1 VNVLDIPI
9 SIGRYEILERVAR
22 GGMGALYRA
31 RDPVLEREVAIK
43 VMLADFSHDVNG
55 RTRFYREAR
64 AIARLQHR
72 NIVTLF
78 DYGEDEGNPFIVME
92 FLQGQTLA
100 ARVKHGPPVPPV
112 QAFATGAQLCTGL
125 HFAHGSGIVHRD
137 VKPAN
142 IWLEDDGGVKL
153 LDFGIAKFGDT
164 DVTQAGDVLGSISYM
179 SPEQLAGGTIDG
191 RSDIFSAGIV
201 MYELLTGRRPFQGE
215 SPTAIMMKIIHEEA
229 PPLDE
234 VPGAP
239 PKLRG
244 MIAKAL
250 EKNPDRRYQRAA
262 EFASELRDLQ
272 ISIER
277 SLERQQ
283 ESMRGSQTGTVPDHP
298 VGPAAPHEVPAAQ
311 PGSVLPAGG
320 ASLPRGIMG
329 GTGGSQPGAQAR
341 GGQAGQPGDAPGQAR
356 QGGLRGDG
364 VQSGGVQAGGA
375 QSRGSQSPGGH
386 GHPACSQA
394 GGPQSR
400 PPGGAQSR
408 GAEPGQQRGTR
419 QGGARP
425 DVAGAAAGGML
436 SSGEMVTATHTPGPQ
451 ALRAPVVAH
460 SSASAPMS
468 ADALLMRPAGG
479 SVDSDDP
486 LSDVMIG
493 GREPVVAADAA
504 ARARAGR
511 GGSRSRPAWVPAG
524 AAAAIIVAV
533 VVGFLMM
540 RGGPMEVTGGA
551 QAPDGASSA
560 SGVNPV
566 AGPGASNAS
575 GSSATGKPAA
585 NSTSGAAVAAGSLPY
600 PDSGKGSAAN
610 SGAAPGD
617 ASSASPAAAPLVG
630 GTGAAPAANGA
641 PGAGAGAGAGAGNGA
656 PPVPASSSSAS
667 PSSASPSS
675 VPPAS
680 SASAVR
686 VMLSGSY
693 PFEVSGDGGV
703 LSRAKAR
710 HELSLARPQSLR
722 LRSPEYGLDRR
733 VEVTGKPGE
742 TVRLSAPALGRLT
755 VRTTFETCQ
764 IFLGGIPLGYP
775 PLSDRP
781 IASGTY
787 RLTLRCPDGDHQTQ
801 TVTIPA
807 GATYMALIQ

>member
-1 VNVLDIPI
+1 MQRFEGLGAVLCYGLRLSPTIRNPRTREKQVPAAALCGRCERLDIPT

-43 VMLADFSHDVNG
+43 VMLADFSHDANG

-100 ARVKHGPPVPPV
+100 ARVKHGPPVPL
-112 QAFATGAQLCTGL
+112 AHALAAGAQLCTGL

-229 PPLDE
+229 PPLDA

-244 MIAKAL
+244 LIAKAL
-250 EKNPDRRYQRAA
+250 EKNPEKRYQRAA

-272 ISIER
+272 LSI
-277 SLERQQ
+277 ERQQ
-283 ESMRGSQTGTVPDHP
+283 ESVRTSQTDTVPERATQKP
-298 VGPAAPHEVPAAQ
+298 
-311 PGSVLPAGG
+311 SPAGG
-320 ASLPRGIMG
+320 AMPE
-329 GTGGSQPGAQAR
+329 A
-341 GGQAGQPGDAPGQAR
+341 
-356 QGGLRGDG
+356 
-364 VQSGGVQAGGA
+364 
-375 QSRGSQSPGGH
+375 
-386 GHPACSQA
+386 
-394 GGPQSR
+394 
-400 PPGGAQSR
+400 
-408 GAEPGQQRGTR
+408 
-419 QGGARP
+419 
-425 DVAGAAAGGML
+425 ML
-436 SSGEMVTATHTPGPQ
+436 SSGEMVTVTHTPGPLPAARVRPKKQ
-451 ALRAPVVAH
+451 A
-460 SSASAPMS
+460 ASAPPS
-468 ADALLMRPAGG
+468 GADALIMRPAAASGE
-479 SVDSDDP
+479 SDDP

-493 GREPVVAADAA
+493 GRDTAVPVDVDARRPVV
-504 ARARAGR
+504 
-511 GGSRSRPAWVPAG
+511 RSGTRPAWVPAS
-524 AAAAIIVAV
+524 AAAAIIVVV
-533 VVGFLMM
+533 VVGFLLM
-540 RGGPMEVTGGA
+540 RGGPVEVTSGA
-551 QAPDGASSA
+551 QTPDGASSSSA
-560 SGVNPV
+560 SSAGNPSS
-566 AGPGASNAS
+566 APDAPGASDATGNPKPTGGAAGTAGAANPGAGASSTDATSTPPSSTSTAS
-575 GSSATGKPAA
+575 GGAA
-585 NSTSGAAVAAGSLPY
+585 NAVA
-600 PDSGKGSAAN
+600 N
-610 SGAAPGD
+610 
-617 ASSASPAAAPLVG
+617 
-630 GTGAAPAANGA
+630 TA
-641 PGAGAGAGAGAGNGA
+641 PGAGAGAGVGAGA
-656 PPVPASSSSAS
+656 PA
-667 PSSASPSS
+667 

-680 SASAVR
+680 SSPSSPSVH
-686 VMLSGSY
+686 VMLTGSY
-693 PFEVSGDGGV
+693 PFEVSGASGGV
-703 LSRAKAR
+703 LSRARIK
-710 HELSLARPQSLR
+710 HELNLTGPQTLR
-722 LRSPEYGLDRR
+722 LRATEYGLDRR
-733 VEVTGKPGE
+733 VEVTAKPGE

-764 IFLGGIPLGYP
+764 IFLGGLALGYP
-775 PLSDRP
+775 PISERP

-787 RLTLRCPDGDHQTQ
+787 RLTLRCPDGDHQSQ

>member
-1 VNVLDIPI
+1 VNVLDIPK

-43 VMLADFSHDVNG
+43 VMLADFSHDANG

-100 ARVKHGPPVPPV
+100 ARVKHGPPVPLV
-112 QAFATGAQLCTGL
+112 QALATGAQLCTGL

-201 MYELLTGRRPFQGE
+201 MFELLAGRRPFQGD

-229 PPLDE
+229 PPLDA

-239 PKLRG
+239 AKLRG
-244 MIAKAL
+244 LIAKAL

-277 SLERQQ
+277 QQ
-283 ESMRGSQTGTVPDHP
+283 ESVRAAQTDTVPEH
-298 VGPAAPHEVPAAQ
+298 
-311 PGSVLPAGG
+311 PAGQRS
-320 ASLPRGIMG
+320 A
-329 GTGGSQPGAQAR
+329 
-341 GGQAGQPGDAPGQAR
+341 
-356 QGGLRGDG
+356 
-364 VQSGGVQAGGA
+364 
-375 QSRGSQSPGGH
+375 
-386 GHPACSQA
+386 
-394 GGPQSR
+394 
-400 PPGGAQSR
+400 PGGAIP
-408 GAEPGQQRGTR
+408 GA
-419 QGGARP
+419 
-425 DVAGAAAGGML
+425 ML
-436 SSGEMVTATHTPGPQ
+436 SSGEMATVTHTPAPLPGP
-451 ALRAPVVAH
+451 RARQRQGA
-460 SSASAPMS
+460 APIN
-468 ADALLMRPAGG
+468 ADALLMRPAAAN
-479 SVDSDDP
+479 VDSDDP

-493 GREPVVAADAA
+493 GRENVVPADVD
-504 ARARAGR
+504 ARASTARTGT
-511 GGSRSRPAWVPAG
+511 RPAWVPAG
-524 AAAAIIVAV
+524 AAAAIV
-533 VVGFLMM
+533 VVVVVAFLLM

-551 QAPDGASSA
+551 QAPDGSPSS
-560 SGVNPV
+560 
-566 AGPGASNAS
+566 
-575 GSSATGKPAA
+575 
-585 NSTSGAAVAAGSLPY
+585 L
-600 PDSGKGSAAN
+600 
-610 SGAAPGD
+610 
-617 ASSASPAAAPLVG
+617 
-630 GTGAAPAANGA
+630 
-641 PGAGAGAGAGAGNGA
+641 
-656 PPVPASSSSAS
+656 ASSSSSAANTPAAT
-667 PSSASPSS
+667 PSAVNPSAANPSAAARY
-675 VPPAS
+675 PDTGKDGGATA
-680 SASAVR
+680 SASAAPAPVDAPPSSSSSAASPPSPSVH
-686 VMLSGSY
+686 VMLSGGY
-693 PFEVSGDGGV
+693 PFEVSGASGV
-703 LSRAKAR
+703 LSRARTR
-710 HELSLARPQSLR
+710 HELNLAGPQTLR
-722 LRSPEYGLDRR
+722 LRAAEYALDRR
-733 VEVTGKPGE
+733 VEVTAKPGE

-755 VRTTFETCQ
+755 VRTRDETCQ
-764 IFLGGIPLGYP
+764 IFLGGLALGYP
-775 PLSDRP
+775 PISERP